1 MYKSLEEFSKSNQLN
16 DEIIRNMV
24 FVTQLQE
31 GYGRFENKAYFCMST
46 AYKICRDMIKHFPVP
61 YWRVP
66 DYFSMAAYS
75 SQTDEDL
82 KTVMKAVT
90 MTIVH
95 ILSSHL
101 DEDWQKN
108 NEKLIHTI
116 SSTVWSLKVAAD
128 NKPRP
133 LSGMTSAID
142 RVMGIIPTCGK
153 IFNSMYNGTNID
165 YVIPFEE
172 FFDED
177 EKSSVKQLK
186 EKSDNSKHTKE
197 EKTETKVLVDD
208 KEIQEYISS
217 LNRQLSDVKDRNS
230 KLTQKIAEL
239 HAVLELDKVLKDD
252 KCRLQIDERIIL
264 ITTALG
270 TTWDD
275 DLTNQTQVA
284 KLIEHFSSDDWRSIR
299 SRIVAINKEMKIE
312 REHPGEGLSQGTK
325 EAVNNAIGWMNK
337 VTKGE
342 TNTPATEKLIAEV
355 KDVFLNIKE

>member
-1 MYKSLEEFSKSNQLN
+1 
-16 DEIIRNMV
+16 MV

-31 GYGRFENKAYFCMST
+31 KYGRFEDKAYFCMST
-46 AYKICRDMIKHFPVP
+46 AYKICRNMIKYSPVP

-66 DYFSMAAYS
+66 DYFSMATYS
-75 SQTDEDL
+75 SRTDENL
-82 KTVMKAVT
+82 ETIMKAVT

-101 DEDWQKN
+101 DKEWQKN
-108 NEKLIHTI
+108 NETLIHTI

-128 NKPRP
+128 NKPRA

-153 IFNSMYNGTNID
+153 IFNSMYIGTNIN

-186 EKSDNSKHTKE
+186 VKLDNSKQTKE
-197 EKTETKVLVDD
+197 EKAETKMLVDD
-208 KEIQEYISS
+208 KEIQQYISS
-217 LNRQLSDVKDRNS
+217 LNRQLSDEKDRNS
-230 KLTQKIAEL
+230 KLAQEIENL
-239 HAVLELDKVLKDD
+239 RSVLELDKELKDD
-252 KCRLQIDERIIL
+252 QIRLQIDERIIL

-275 DLTNQTQVA
+275 ELTNQTQVA
-284 KLIEHFSSDDWRSIR
+284 KLIEHFSYDDWKSIR
-299 SRIVAINKEMKIE
+299 SRIVAINKEMKTE
-312 REHPGEGLSQGTK
+312 KEHPGEGLSQGTK
-325 EAVNNAIGWMNK
+325 EAISNVIGWMNK

-342 TNTPATEKLIAEV
+342 TNTPATDKLIAEV